1 MIVNLDKVLEV
12 MRMLV
17 CNNGGGYFNYLLFWE
32 ILLFNFE
39 EKGGVIDDIKVQWGI
54 LDEFKNEFVNKVII
68 LFGLGWIW
76 LVVNDG
82 KLEIVIML
90 N

>member
-39 EKGGVIDDIKVQWGI
+39 EKGGVIDDIKV
-54 LDEFKNEFVNKVII
+54 
-68 LFGLGWIW
+68 
-76 LVVNDG
+76 
-82 KLEIVIML
+82 
-90 N
+90 